1 MSKVLRLRDDRSQLR
16 LSQKELLSHLDDIF
30 SILNQVQDR
39 LNLKIDA
46 VMQPLPIIQLD
57 DVSQDEGNYDT
68 QQNIMHRV

>member
-46 VMQPLPIIQLD
+46 VMQPLPLIQLD

-68 QQNIMHRV
+68 Q